1 MDGLIYLFIFD
12 RKLKKGRNRIHSQA
26 HSTATLMTNENKLG
40 KANSVGPG
48 GANMTIGNPISNMH
62 SGSISSLSNGN
73 TMGAA
78 LDRDVQRERDN
89 YTATVRS
96 EIEWINIIGGGI
108 KSNLSISGI
117 ISRAAAKN
125 GHIYREE
132 DDQESL
138 ANSDNQQ
145 PNYSTVQR
153 NKKLSWVENEAAAGL
168 GNSIDNLS
176 GTENNLT
183 VYF

>member
-1 MDGLIYLFIFD
+1 MDGLIYLFLFD

-73 TMGAA
+73 TTMLGAA

-96 EIEWINIIGGGI
+96 EIEWRNM
-108 KSNLSISGI
+108 LL
-117 ISRAAAKN
+117 
-125 GHIYREE
+125 EE
-132 DDQESL
+132 EL
-138 ANSDNQQ
+138 NQIFLFQ
-145 PNYSTVQR
+145 V
-153 NKKLSWVENEAAAGL
+153 
-168 GNSIDNLS
+168 
-176 GTENNLT
+176 
-183 VYF
+183 